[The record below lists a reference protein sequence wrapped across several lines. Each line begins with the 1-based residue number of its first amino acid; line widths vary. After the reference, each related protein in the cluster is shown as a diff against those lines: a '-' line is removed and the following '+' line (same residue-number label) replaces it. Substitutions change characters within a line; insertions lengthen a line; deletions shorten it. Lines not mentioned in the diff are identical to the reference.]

1 MRAPDFWDRSDFL
14 SRLAMAVLSP
24 LGAVYGASVR
34 YKAQTAKPHRVRVPV
49 ICVGNISAGGTGKT
63 PIAIAIADAVIARG
77 RNPFFLTR
85 GYGGRLKGPLVVSR
99 SHRARDVG
107 DEPLLLSRKAA
118 TVVARNRA
126 EGAELAAER
135 GADVII
141 MDDGHQNFSL
151 AKDLSL
157 IVVDGARGFGNG
169 LVLPA
174 GPLREPA
181 PQGLARADAVI
192 LSGEATPSLPAFEGL
207 VLRAHIGPAATEN
220 WRGRRVLAF
229 AGIGQPENFFASL
242 RALGAEVAGAVRFAD
257 HHFYTGKEIGG
268 LKAEARAAKAR
279 LVTTEKDFVRLG
291 EAEREDIEVLPVLAA
306 IEPIAALDRLLDR
319 ICPPL

>member
-1 MRAPDFWDRSDFL
+1 MRAPDFWDRTDFL
-14 SRLAMAVLSP
+14 SRLAMRALSP
-24 LGAVYGASVR
+24 LGALYGETVR
-34 YKAQTAKPHRVRVPV
+34 YKAERAAPHRVRVPV

-63 PIAIAIADAVIARG
+63 PIAIAVADAIIARG

-85 GYGGRLKGPLVVSR
+85 GYGGKLKGPVVVSK

-107 DEPLLLSRKAA
+107 DEPLLLSRKAS

-181 PQGLARADAVI
+181 SQGLARADAVI
-192 LSGEATPSLPAFEGL
+192 ISGDGNPTLTAFEGL
-207 VLRAHIGPAATEN
+207 VLRAHIAPAATAN
-220 WRGRRVLAF
+220 WRGRRVIAF
-229 AGIGQPENFFASL
+229 AGIGRPEKFFASL
-242 RALGAEVAGAVRFAD
+242 AGLGADLVGTVRFAD
-257 HHFYTGKEIGG
+257 HHFYTTNEIGA
-268 LKAEARAAKAR
+268 LKAKAR
-279 LVTTEKDFVRLG
+279 AVKAQLVTTEKDFVRLT
-291 EAEREDIEVLPVLAA
+291 EAEREDIAVLPVCAA
-306 IEPIAALDRLLDR
+306 IEPIDALDRLLDR
-319 ICPPL
+319 ICSPL